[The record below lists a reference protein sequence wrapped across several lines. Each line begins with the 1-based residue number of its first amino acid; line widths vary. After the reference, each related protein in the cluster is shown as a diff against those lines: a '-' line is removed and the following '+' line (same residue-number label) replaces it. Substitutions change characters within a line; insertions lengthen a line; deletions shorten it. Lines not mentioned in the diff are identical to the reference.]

1 MNTEKQKLSILFPYP
16 DSSSDRILPDGETPK
31 LIYDLSV
38 DRMFEYIVP
47 DIGSRSYFLSAL
59 AALPQNR
66 ENVLSRQQTLRDFYE
81 LPTLFNRFGSL
92 FGRWAA
98 LRREWNDAR
107 SKTAGSVV
115 RSASGLANASS
126 EYYRSCYRLQV
137 AAQYTRK
144 IIAFIR
150 GISAELSA
158 AELRSEAL
166 IALRKEANRICS
178 DPSLSKLDSICA
190 RYDSFA
196 ASNAAFDLAPTFDD
210 YLSISDVRA
219 RLSTDLYSEEGSE
232 KKPGLLS
239 RLINR
244 GKTEKPDEGEYRPIK
259 SVDVGADGSNM
270 LLLLNES
277 VSDLSA
283 VMSSAAS
290 ALYGVFERIP
300 EECAFYRTAL
310 RYIAFMEE
318 REVEL
323 VYPEIGQRESRIIDI
338 EELMDGLLT
347 AASEHRGASDV
358 IPNNV
363 FLEDGG
369 LIVVGDNNTGKTVY
383 LRSIG
388 VALLLGQ
395 AGLPI
400 TAKKALISP
409 RSSVLTHF
417 ASAEKDFLDGDVSGR
432 FESEVKQVADI
443 NRDMDGGSLILLNET
458 FQTTAYAEG
467 AEGLWPILCHW
478 SDKGGIWVLATHLR
492 ELLSHIDTEDGVKVT
507 VARTKPGYKIERE
520 GK

>member
-16 DSSSDRILPDGETPK
+16 DPSADKILPDGGNAK
-31 LIYDLSV
+31 VIYDLSI
-38 DRMFEYIVP
+38 DRMFEYAVP

-81 LPTLFNRFGSL
+81 LPTLFDRFGSL
-92 FGRWAA
+92 FSRWAA

-107 SKTAGSVV
+107 SKTAGSVA
-115 RSASGLANASS
+115 RSASRLVNASS

-150 GISAELSA
+150 GISAELTA

-178 DPSLSKLDSICA
+178 DPALASLDSICA

-196 ASNAAFDLAPTFDD
+196 ASNTAFDISPTFDD
-210 YLSISDVRA
+210 YLSITDVRA
-219 RLSTDLYSEEGSE
+219 RISTDLYSEEESG
-232 KKPGLLS
+232 KKPGFLA
-239 RLINR
+239 RLMNR
-244 GKTEKPDEGEYRPIK
+244 GKTEKPEEGEYRPVQ
-259 SVDVGADGSNM
+259 SVDIGDDGSNL

-277 VSDLSA
+277 VSDLSS

-318 REVEL
+318 KEVGL
-323 VYPEIGQRESRIIDI
+323 IYPEIGQEESRVIDI
-338 EELMDGLLT
+338 KALRDGLLA
-347 AASEHRGASDV
+347 AASVHRGASDV
-358 IPNNV
+358 IPNDV

-388 VALLLGQ
+388 AALLLGQ
-395 AGLPI
+395 AGVPI
-400 TAKKALISP
+400 PAEKALISL

-432 FESEVKQVADI
+432 FESEVKLVADI

-467 AEGLWPILCHW
+467 AAGLWPILCHW
-478 SDKGGIWVLATHLR
+478 SKKGGIWVLATHLR
-492 ELLSHIDTEDGVKVT
+492 ELLSHIGTEEGVKVT
-507 VARTKPGYKIERE
+507 VAKTKPGYKIVRE
-520 GK
+520 V

>member
-16 DSSSDRILPDGETPK
+16 DSSADRIVSDGETPK
-31 LIYDLSV
+31 LTYDLSV

-47 DIGSRSYFLSAL
+47 DIGSRSYFLSVL

-66 ENVLSRQQTLRDFYE
+66 GNVLSRQQTLKDFYE
-81 LPTLFNRFGSL
+81 LPTLFDRFGSL

-107 SKTAGSVV
+107 SKTAGSAV
-115 RSASGLANASS
+115 RSTSGLANASS

-150 GISAELSA
+150 GISAELTAS
-158 AELRSEAL
+158 ELRSEAL
-166 IALRKEANRICS
+166 IALREEAKRICH
-178 DPSLSKLDSICA
+178 DPALASLDSICA

-196 ASNAAFDLAPTFDD
+196 ASNAAFDISPTFDD
-210 YLSISDVRA
+210 YLSITDVRA
-219 RLSTDLYSEEGSE
+219 RLSTDLYSGEESQ

-239 RLINR
+239 RLMKR
-244 GKTEKPDEGEYRPIK
+244 GKEEKPDEGVYRPVQ
-259 SVDVGADGSNM
+259 SVDIGEDASNL

-283 VMSSAAS
+283 LMSSAAS

-300 EECAFYRTAL
+300 EECAFYRAAL

-318 REVEL
+318 KEVGL
-323 VYPEIGQRESRIIDI
+323 IYPEIGSDCSRIIDI
-338 EELMDGLLT
+338 KALKDGLLT
-347 AASEHRGASDV
+347 SASAHRAASDV
-358 IPNNV
+358 IPNDV

-388 VALLLGQ
+388 IALMLGQ
-395 AGLPI
+395 SGVPI
-400 TAKKALISP
+400 PAERALISI

-432 FESEVKQVADI
+432 FESEVKIVADI
-443 NRDMDGGSLILLNET
+443 NREMDGGSLILLNET

-467 AEGLWPILCHW
+467 AAGLWPILCHW
-478 SDKGGIWVLATHLR
+478 SKKGGIWVLATHLR
-492 ELLSHIDTEDGVKVT
+492 ELLPLIGSEDGVEVT
-507 VARTKPGYKIERE
+507 VARTLPGYKIERE
-520 GK
+520 K